1 MGVAVSTVSC
11 TYLRRRPGQG
21 TDLAAAKLSP
31 WSDAPARG
39 ARRVLRPQPQ
49 RSAGH
54 TAQSLRSFSQ
64 RRVSFLRDDIE
75 IYHFRGIVLS
85 QYQGKNSVQTRTE
98 NAPGHDLP
106 LRDRVEGRVHIQR
119 VNRRCRE
126 VSGAAGLSIL
136 KPAVQQQQRAG
147 TCATRTTDILSP
159 DTCLRRRWMP
169 GWS

>member
-1 MGVAVSTVSC
+1 M
-11 TYLRRRPGQG
+11 RRD
-21 TDLAAAKLSP
+21 TTFLSATE
-31 WSDAPARG
+31 S
-39 ARRVLRPQPQ
+39 RVVD
-49 RSAGH
+49 
-54 TAQSLRSFSQ
+54 TF
-64 RRVSFLRDDIE
+64 
-75 IYHFRGIVLS
+75 
-85 QYQGKNSVQTRTE
+85 
-98 NAPGHDLP
+98 
-106 LRDRVEGRVHIQR
+106 QR